1 MDLIGMLVLGAILI
15 GVHGLFMAFEV
26 VKFIVIKNTIL
37 FVFMFAGN
45 KLTCISPVI
54 LGLT

>member
-1 MDLIGMLVLGAILI
+1 MLVLGAILI

-37 FVFMFAGN
+37 FVFMFAGSE
-45 KLTCISPVI
+45 LACAPPVI
-54 LGLT
+54 FNLT

>member
-45 KLTCISPVI
+45 ELACISPVI

>member
-1 MDLIGMLVLGAILI
+1 MDLIRMLVLGAILI

-45 KLTCISPVI
+45 ELTCISPVI